1 MNENKNTILVWRS
14 AALGDFILST
24 PALRLIREYF
34 PDHKILLLTTTA
46 ANKVQREKVKKY
58 TGGEQAFPWLKL
70 ATPHL
75 IDDVV
80 TIQNFSFNEL
90 RSLANYISM
99 FNVDFSIIMADPC
112 APYLG
117 RLKKVLLLML
127 LTKSMRIYGWGGGGS
142 LNTSR
147 KKRMLLKQ
155 KGLLRHHVFGPARF
169 LLDMKLTK
177 DICAEELKVDL
188 RVSEESISS
197 SKKLLGQWIR
207 RERDNAMIIAFAPGT
222 VQPHKSWPLDKYREL
237 AELILG
243 QYDAEIVVLGTNG
256 DFERAHQIVDG
267 LASVHNLC
275 GETSVEE
282 SASIFKQSSI
292 VVGNDGGAVHLADAM
307 GVPVIALTP
316 GLEFADSIEP
326 WNNRSNSIR
335 IDIACAPCYSFT
347 HCPMGHNR
355 CMSDISV
362 DVVFE
367 KVNALLQYI
376 STSKADSNW

>member
-34 PDHKILLLTTTA
+34 PYHKILLLTTIA
-46 ANKVQREKVKKY
+46 ADKVQREKVKKY
-58 TGGEQAFPWLKL
+58 TGGEQAYPWLKL
-70 ATPHL
+70 AMPHL
-75 IDDVV
+75 IDDVITV
-80 TIQNFSFNEL
+80 QSFSFSEL
-90 RSLANYISM
+90 RSLANHISM
-99 FNVDFSIIMADPC
+99 FNIDFSIIMADPC

-127 LTKSMRIYGWGGGGS
+127 LTKSVRIYGWGGYGS

-147 KKRMLLKQ
+147 KKRILLKE

-169 LLDMKLTK
+169 VLDMKLTE

-188 RVSEESISS
+188 RVSDESILS
-197 SKKLLGQWIR
+197 SKKLLNQWIK
-207 RERDNAMIIAFAPGT
+207 RELDNATIIAFAPGT

-243 QYDAEIVVLGTNG
+243 QYDAEIVILGTSG
-256 DFERAHQIVDG
+256 DFERANHIVAD
-267 LASVHNLC
+267 LANVHNLC
-275 GETSVEE
+275 GKTSVEE
-282 SASIFKQSSI
+282 SAAIFKRSSI
-292 VVGNDGGAVHLADAM
+292 VIGNDGGAVHLADAM

-355 CMSDISV
+355 CMTDISV
-362 DVVFE
+362 DVVLE
-367 KVNALLQYI
+367 KVSTLLQHI
-376 STSKADSNW
+376 